1 MSTGRALPIARP
13 REENPVTTVVDLLTH
28 LLDERGSDLLVKV
41 GSPPCIRRNGRLER
55 TSLDSLDPES
65 IELLASEMLAPD
77 KAAEFK
83 AHGEVD
89 LAHSV
94 PGLGRFRVN
103 VYRQRGSVSLAIR
116 RVVPGAPAIADLGVP
131 AVVADLAC
139 QPEGLVLISGPS
151 ASGKTTTAAAMID
164 HINATQPRHIVTIED
179 PIEVLH
185 ADRMAL
191 VSQRELGADTAD
203 VADALRRAS
212 RQDADVIFASDLPD
226 VESVREALAAAAAGR
241 LVLAVVNTLTAS
253 DTIGS
258 LVDRFEP
265 HQQTS
270 MRQTLGRVLR
280 GVVCERL
287 VDRTDGRGRV
297 ALVES
302 LVGTPKVRAAIAANA
317 DPAVLERLMT
327 EGDYHGMATFDQA
340 LFRLYNDDYISMDEA
355 LERVT
360 NPEDFRIL
368 VQQSGLSSVH

>member
-1 MSTGRALPIARP
+1 MTR
-13 REENPVTTVVDLLTH
+13 VVDLLH
-28 LLDERGSDLLVKV
+28 YLLEERGSDLLVKV

-55 TSLDSLDPES
+55 TTLDALDPTTIEELAA
-65 IELLASEMLAPD
+65 ELLPPD

-83 AHGEVD
+83 ANGETD

-131 AVVADLAC
+131 KVVADLA
-139 QPEGLVLISGPS
+139 ESRDGLVVISGPA

-164 HINATQPRHIVTIED
+164 HINAAQARHIVTIED

-185 ADRMAL
+185 ADRIAII
-191 VSQRELGADTAD
+191 SQREVGADTTD
-203 VADALRRAS
+203 VADAIRRAS

-226 VESVREALAAAAAGR
+226 AASVREALAAAASGR
-241 LVLAVVNTLTAS
+241 LVLAVMNTLSAT
-253 DTIGS
+253 DTVAA

-265 HQQTS
+265 HQQS
-270 MRQTLGRVLR
+270 PIRQTLGRVLR
-280 GVVCERL
+280 GVICQRL
-287 VDRTDGRGRV
+287 VDRADARGRV
-297 ALVES
+297 AVVES
-302 LVGTPKVRAAIAANA
+302 LVGTQKVRDAIQSAA

-340 LFRLYNDDYISMDEA
+340 LFQLFSDEYVSLDEA
-355 LERVT
+355 LERAAH
-360 NPEDFRIL
+360 PEDFRIA
-368 VQQSGLSSVH
+368 VQQAGLATLR